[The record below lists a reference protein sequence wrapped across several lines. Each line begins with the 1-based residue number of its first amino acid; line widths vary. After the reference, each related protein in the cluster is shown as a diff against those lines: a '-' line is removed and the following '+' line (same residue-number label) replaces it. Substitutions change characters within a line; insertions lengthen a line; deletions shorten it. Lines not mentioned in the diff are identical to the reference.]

1 MLLVLLQFALGKTA
15 YFGQTVL
22 FTLYMLWA
30 SLLIMLARALREK
43 LGMPLLFTV
52 LAAFLLLGSELSALA
67 GILQHYRWHTFLDP
81 IITAKNGVA
90 IYGNMAQPNHFANY
104 VAMGL
109 VSLGLLRPK
118 MKHWQVLLLAIPLLF
133 VMVLSGSRSSW
144 LYMLSMTVMAFLWQR
159 RDKSCKHLLNYSL
172 LLLLGFGLMHWV
184 VQIPWLAGAS
194 GSVTAMQRLLG
205 GDGTGS
211 VRLYLWHESWL
222 IFAQFPLLGAG
233 FGQYGLQHFQ
243 LGPVLQS
250 INISGLY
257 NNAHNLFMHVAAE
270 MGLSGLIILVGALVM
285 WLWQGIKAPLSLYHW
300 WGYTV
305 LLVLGVHSMLEYPLW
320 YTYFMGIAAILL
332 GALESATYRLELRV
346 LGRLSVA
353 AMLLLGVITLAQLHY
368 NYRGLERIL
377 TSRLPTIE
385 DNGFAQRMRDALLE
399 VQSNPVLQPYA
410 ELFMSNWIEVS
421 PEELENK
428 LALNERTMK
437 FVPINSSVYRS
448 ASLLA
453 LAGKQSE
460 AQLQIERAIW
470 SYPADFPAQGR
481 ALSILAQKDPE
492 HFKALLEFAIN
503 KNQEYLHAVSSK

>member
-1 MLLVLLQFALGKTA
+1 
-15 YFGQTVL
+15 
-22 FTLYMLWA
+22 
-30 SLLIMLARALREK
+30 
-43 LGMPLLFTV
+43 
-52 LAAFLLLGSELSALA
+52 
-67 GILQHYRWHTFLDP
+67 
-81 IITAKNGVA
+81 
-90 IYGNMAQPNHFANY
+90 
-104 VAMGL
+104 
-109 VSLGLLRPK
+109 
-118 MKHWQVLLLAIPLLF
+118 
-133 VMVLSGSRSSW
+133 
-144 LYMLSMTVMAFLWQR
+144 
-159 RDKSCKHLLNYSL
+159 
-172 LLLLGFGLMHWV
+172 
-184 VQIPWLAGAS
+184 
-194 GSVTAMQRLLG
+194 
-205 GDGTGS
+205 
-211 VRLYLWHESWL
+211 
-222 IFAQFPLLGAG
+222 
-233 FGQYGLQHFQ
+233 
-243 LGPVLQS
+243 
-250 INISGLY
+250 
-257 NNAHNLFMHVAAE
+257 
-270 MGLSGLIILVGALVM
+270 
-285 WLWQGIKAPLSLYHW
+285 
-300 WGYTV
+300 
-305 LLVLGVHSMLEYPLW
+305 
-320 YTYFMGIAAILL
+320 MGIAAILL